1 MNGTLVLG
9 VENTDGTVNGTP
21 VLGVESTDGTV
32 NGTLT
37 YVG

>member
-1 MNGTLVLG
+1 MVNAVLG
-9 VENTDGTVNGTP
+9 VESTDGTVNGTL

>member
-9 VENTDGTVNGTP
+9 VESTDGTVNGTP